1 MYGWRVEVGAWG
13 GEQARAQEG
22 RVIGRP
28 KRRRQEGT
36 GPGREGARG
45 HSAMGVRLTSPAG
58 ALDIF
63 ARVFEN
69 PFQQCERGNVTFVS
83 AEPGRRHA
91 MNQNLKCPCTLE
103 D

>member
-1 MYGWRVEVGAWG
+1 
-13 GEQARAQEG
+13 
-22 RVIGRP
+22 
-28 KRRRQEGT
+28 
-36 GPGREGARG
+36 
-45 HSAMGVRLTSPAG
+45 MGIPLTSPTG

-69 PFQQCERGNVTFVS
+69 PSSNAGRGNVTFVS
-83 AEPGRRHA
+83 AVPGGMHA